1 MSTATAAALEH
12 ARETF
17 EETLL
22 ECAYCPPDDNRWPA
36 SEFSWAGTA
45 FRRKKRM
52 CNACYAER
60 YPARYLHCAGCN
72 REMRTRRT
80 SGQPLCR
87 RCRRGEPPAVCI
99 DCGTSTTASG
109 RQFHD
114 RPVGPLCSACY
125 LARRDARRRAAA

>member
-12 ARETF
+12 AGETF

-22 ECAYCPPDDNRWPA
+22 ECAYCPPDDN
-36 SEFSWAGTA
+36 
-45 FRRKKRM
+45 
-52 CNACYAER
+52 
-60 YPARYLHCAGCN
+60 
-72 REMRTRRT
+72 
-80 SGQPLCR
+80 
-87 RCRRGEPPAVCI
+87 RRGEPPAVCI

>member
-17 EETLL
+17 EETFL

-45 FRRKKRM
+45 FRRRKRM

-80 SGQPLCR
+80 SGQPICR

-125 LARRDARRRAAA
+125 LARRRAAA